1 MRYFLDEPTARFRP
15 TLQLPEGDALLFAF
29 QDGNLVVRDVAG
41 TLEIPSESEA
51 EASGLAMEGP
61 MSLGTF
67 DGRACK
73 LALVPAGEE
82 LPAPFAAKS
91 LRRLFGALDMDL
103 LMVAATASQLA
114 HFEELNRYCGRCAT
128 PTTASSKDR
137 ARTCSR
143 CARDIYP
150 AVAPCT
156 IILVHD
162 GPRILLTRQPRF
174 PAGMYGLVAGFVEPG
189 ESLEGCAKREI
200 AEEVGVQVTDLV
212 YVASQPWPVPSQ
224 LMVGLTARYA
234 GGELVVDKE
243 ELEEAKWFDIADLP
257 AIPPPFSIARHLIDL
272 YLAGRGEGP

>member
-1 MRYFLDEPTARFRP
+1 MRYFLDQPTPRFKA
-15 TLQLPEGDALLFAF
+15 TLQLPDDDPLLFAF
-29 QDGNLVVRDVAG
+29 QDGNLVVRDAG
-41 TLEIPSESEA
+41 EALEIPSLEQMRDLPLEA
-51 EASGLAMEGP
+51 P
-61 MSLGTF
+61 IPLGTM
-67 DGRACK
+67 DGRGCR
-73 LALVPAGEE
+73 LALVAAGAK

-91 LRRLFGALDMDL
+91 LRRLFGNLDIDL

-114 HFEELNRYCGRCAT
+114 HFEELNRYCGRCAA
-128 PTTASSKDR
+128 PTVASIKDR
-137 ARTCSR
+137 ARNCQK

-189 ESLEGCAKREI
+189 ESLEGCAQREI

-212 YVASQPWPVPSQ
+212 YVASQPWPFPSQ

-243 ELEEAKWFDIADLP
+243 ELEEAKWFDVSDLP

-272 YLAGRGEGP
+272 YLAAYKERT